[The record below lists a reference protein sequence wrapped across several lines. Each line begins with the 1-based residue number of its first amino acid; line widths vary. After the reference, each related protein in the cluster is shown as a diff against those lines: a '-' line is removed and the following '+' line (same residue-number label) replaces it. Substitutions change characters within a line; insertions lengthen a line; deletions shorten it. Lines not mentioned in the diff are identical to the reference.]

1 MNDFSV
7 IGDACFA
14 HRIMGSPWGKNC
26 KSLQR
31 NVWGGVVSLLKKS
44 VFGHRMLLKSKN
56 HLDEI
61 LPLTKSQPLP
71 REDRDSIYIVKDLSK
86 KEIHYVIYS
95 YQPNYKTRRYNSS
108 TTSSRLWSVRI
119 QDSKSLPNNFSSN
132 HAHPCFDLE
141 RLNKSRSKTTTLEA
155 MKEKVRNPGNKMCS
169 TITCR
174 NKKRLES

>member
-14 HRIMGSPWGKNC
+14 HRIMGSPRGKNC
-26 KSLQR
+26 ESLQR
-31 NVWGGVVSLLKKS
+31 NVWREVVSPLKRS
-44 VFGHRMLLKSKN
+44 VFGHRMLLKSKK

-61 LPLTKSQPLP
+61 LPLIKSQPLL
-71 REDRDSIYIVKDLSK
+71 REIVIAYIVKDLSK
-86 KEIHYVIYS
+86 REIHYVIYS

-108 TTSSRLWSVRI
+108 TKSSRLWSVRI

-132 HAHPCFDLE
+132 YAHPRFDLE

-155 MKEKVRNPGNKMCS
+155 MKEKG
-169 TITCR
+169 
-174 NKKRLES
+174 

>member
-14 HRIMGSPWGKNC
+14 HRIMGSPRGKNC

-31 NVWGGVVSLLKKS
+31 NVWRGVVSPLKKS
-44 VFGHRMLLKSKN
+44 VFGHRMLLKSKK

-61 LPLTKSQPLP
+61 LPLIKSQPLL
-71 REDRDSIYIVKDLSK
+71 REIVIVYIVKDLSK
-86 KEIHYVIYS
+86 KEIYYVIYS
-95 YQPNYKTRRYNSS
+95 YQPNFKTRRYNSS
-108 TTSSRLWSVRI
+108 TKSSHLWSLRI

-132 HAHPCFDLE
+132 YAHPRFDLE

-155 MKEKVRNPGNKMCS
+155 MKEKG
-169 TITCR
+169 
-174 NKKRLES
+174 